1 MANRETFPAS
11 PIKIN
16 ALLGFNNPDGPE
28 ETTATVTV
36 SGLSWI
42 TNQSVITLAFAG
54 VTGDHESPND
64 AQVEGLTL
72 CVGNLVPGSGF
83 DIFGYA
89 PNGTWGTYQVTAIV
103 MA

>member
-11 PIKIN
+11 PIKVN
-16 ALLGFNNPDGPE
+16 ALLTFSNPDGPE
-28 ETTATVTV
+28 ESTASVTV

-42 TNQSVITLAFAG
+42 TSQSVITLAFAG
-54 VTGDHESPND
+54 TTADHETPDD

-72 CVGNLVPGSGF
+72 VVGNLVPGQGF
-83 DIFGYA
+83 DILGYA
-89 PNGTWGTYQVTAIV
+89 PSGTWGTYAVTAIV

>member
-11 PIKIN
+11 PIKIS
-16 ALLGFNNPDGPE
+16 ALLTFSNPDGPE
-28 ETTATVTV
+28 ETTAKVTVT
-36 SGLSWI
+36 GLSWI
-42 TNQSVITLAFAG
+42 TIQSVVTLAFAG
-54 VTGDHESPND
+54 VTGDHESPDD

-83 DIFGYA
+83 DILGYA